1 MLSSTEEIKAK
12 LDIVDVIQEYFP
24 LKQAGVNFKARCP
37 FHEEKTPSFMVNR
50 ERQFFHC
57 FGCQESGDVF
67 SFLQKME
74 NIEFPEAL
82 KILANKAGVKLPEYN
97 PQMANLKTRVLEM
110 QAVAMAWFHNQLLN
124 SAAGQKAL
132 SYLKDKRKLS
142 AATIEEWQLGYAL
155 DSWDALSQYL
165 KGKNFTHQEILQSG
179 LVVPK
184 ERSQD
189 YYDRFRDRVMF
200 PIEDYHGNIVGF
212 TGRTLKEDEGAKYIN
227 TPQTAVYNK
236 SEVIFGL
243 YKAKA
248 AIKDEDQVVIVEGN
262 MDVIA
267 SSGAKI
273 KNVVAVSGTALTVEQ
288 IRILKRLTN
297 DFIFA
302 FDADQAGIR
311 AAERSIG
318 LALSQEVKV
327 KVIAINQ
334 SLGKDPDEIIKRDV
348 ALWKKLIAEAPWA
361 MDYFFEMKF
370 RGYQPEEIESKKQV
384 ARDLLNLI
392 IKLASPLEHDYYLKK
407 LAEKLEVREEAL
419 REAVKKARQQKK
431 PGVASQVSAQTQQTD
446 KNVKSI
452 DRKAAVAERLL
463 AGMMA
468 RMDYMEYVGENLV
481 IEYLPMA
488 CQEFYKILAVY
499 YTKEYKQGGKVE
511 NYIKENQPELT
522 NQLNCLIILKE
533 ELKQLSDHEFLAE
546 IKRLIFE
553 LKKDFIKNKLL
564 GVAKEISDNE
574 DKFKKSAAAG
584 QEELKNKIDKLMQE
598 FSELSGQLKEN

>member
-1 MLSSTEEIKAK
+1 
-12 LDIVDVIQEYFP
+12 
-24 LKQAGVNFKARCP
+24 FKARCP

-318 LALSQEVKV
+318 LAWSEEAKV

-334 SLGKDPDEIIKRDV
+334 SLGKDPDEIIRRDV
-348 ALWKKLIAEAPWA
+348 ALWKKLIAAALPA

-392 IKLASPLEHDYYLKK
+392 IQLASPLEYDYYLKK

-431 PGVASQVSAQTQQTD
+431 PGVA
-446 KNVKSI
+446 
-452 DRKAAVAERLL
+452 
-463 AGMMA
+463 
-468 RMDYMEYVGENLV
+468 
-481 IEYLPMA
+481 
-488 CQEFYKILAVY
+488 
-499 YTKEYKQGGKVE
+499 
-511 NYIKENQPELT
+511 
-522 NQLNCLIILKE
+522 
-533 ELKQLSDHEFLAE
+533 
-546 IKRLIFE
+546 
-553 LKKDFIKNKLL
+553 
-564 GVAKEISDNE
+564 
-574 DKFKKSAAAG
+574 
-584 QEELKNKIDKLMQE
+584 
-598 FSELSGQLKEN
+598 